1 MREKNSV
8 TYITK
13 ARIKYT
19 LVLVLLTFV
28 FAVTLRPVTIAA
40 KKAEATS
47 MRLEKTE
54 GTVNLTT
61 QNGLELP
68 IREKGKLY
76 SGYTLSTKSASYA
89 YVSLD
94 DKKAIKLDESSKV
107 SVKKKGKKIE
117 LYVISG
123 KIFFNVKEPLKNDE
137 TMQIRTSNMVTG
149 IRGTSAIVEV
159 VDANHTIV
167 SLLDGKV
174 MLISK
179 DMETDEWEEI
189 LLTAGEVADIRS
201 IVNTTEKPESTVTVK
216 KMEENSIP
224 GFASLEILKDIT
236 LQERITEDT
245 KGKFDLLQIILQA
258 EERLKKDQEE
268 ARKRKK
274 DIDESLSEREKGKGS
289 ESVSE
294 SPIIPDEDPI
304 PMEDIT
310 LTGADI
316 TFEKFSEAIKT
327 YKNITLNVTDATYP
341 MKFTS
346 TLEIP
351 TADTVTINSAANTPL
366 TFSLGNKDAGKL
378 INNGTLHLNTKLIN
392 QVSIKNNTGAVM
404 TIKGQLVN
412 DTEAAF
418 ENMGTIKDEERTN
431 PEALI
436 ANAGVFTMTS
446 GSVESKNTTALENA
460 GTMDISGSTKITGG
474 SNGIL
479 NLGGGNLTVHGLGT
493 VITGKDSGITSN
505 GILTIR
511 DGATV
516 RGEKNGIVN
525 NEIDGHKGSLVLGSA
540 TVERTGTRESRTEY
554 AVNTVTEFTIEIG
567 TTPMIR
573 AKIKINVC
581 NLPNISIPKGEWNEF
596 KRFGT
601 EKLTL
606 TGEGVTFDGLKE
618 AFDNYYTDV
627 TLEITTATQPMNLTS
642 NLEISTRSAIT
653 VNPAATNP
661 GSLEIAA
668 GPGKLVNNGMLKL
681 NTDLIN
687 NCQME
692 NNGTITLHGV
702 LKNNERG
709 VFNNTGIINTRENN
723 SADCIE
729 NAGKFVMSRGK
740 ITFGEAVN
748 VFSNKG
754 ELTVEDGTIEN
765 LGSTGIGINNSGTTN
780 IAGGTIKAWEAV
792 RTTNKMTIT
801 GGNIMGVSLGVHAD
815 TGDLTMN
822 GSTVKISGNERAG
835 LELNGTNTK
844 CHLLNGTIES
854 TNGYALN
861 SKDGN
866 TRYIIEFS
874 GATIRAKDRAK
885 VCSSLKNYFPE
896 IREVADG
903 WYILMSLPQL
913 N

>member
-1 MREKNSV
+1 
-8 TYITK
+8 
-13 ARIKYT
+13 
-19 LVLVLLTFV
+19 
-28 FAVTLRPVTIAA
+28 
-40 KKAEATS
+40 
-47 MRLEKTE
+47 
-54 GTVNLTT
+54 
-61 QNGLELP
+61 
-68 IREKGKLY
+68 
-76 SGYTLSTKSASYA
+76 
-89 YVSLD
+89 
-94 DKKAIKLDESSKV
+94 
-107 SVKKKGKKIE
+107 
-117 LYVISG
+117 
-123 KIFFNVKEPLKNDE
+123 
-137 TMQIRTSNMVTG
+137 
-149 IRGTSAIVEV
+149 
-159 VDANHTIV
+159 
-167 SLLDGKV
+167 
-174 MLISK
+174 
-179 DMETDEWEEI
+179 
-189 LLTAGEVADIRS
+189 
-201 IVNTTEKPESTVTVK
+201 
-216 KMEENSIP
+216 
-224 GFASLEILKDIT
+224 
-236 LQERITEDT
+236 
-245 KGKFDLLQIILQA
+245 
-258 EERLKKDQEE
+258 
-268 ARKRKK
+268 
-274 DIDESLSEREKGKGS
+274 
-289 ESVSE
+289 
-294 SPIIPDEDPI
+294 
-304 PMEDIT
+304 
-310 LTGADI
+310 
-316 TFEKFSEAIKT
+316 
-327 YKNITLNVTDATYP
+327 
-341 MKFTS
+341 
-346 TLEIP
+346 
-351 TADTVTINSAANTPL
+351 
-366 TFSLGNKDAGKL
+366 
-378 INNGTLHLNTKLIN
+378 
-392 QVSIKNNTGAVM
+392 
-404 TIKGQLVN
+404 
-412 DTEAAF
+412 
-418 ENMGTIKDEERTN
+418 
-431 PEALI
+431 
-436 ANAGVFTMTS
+436 
-446 GSVESKNTTALENA
+446 
-460 GTMDISGSTKITGG
+460 
-474 SNGIL
+474 
-479 NLGGGNLTVHGLGT
+479 
-493 VITGKDSGITSN
+493 
-505 GILTIR
+505 
-511 DGATV
+511 
-516 RGEKNGIVN
+516 
-525 NEIDGHKGSLVLGSA
+525 KGSLVLGSA

-885 VCSSLKNYFPE
+885 VCSSLKNYITE

-903 WYILMSLPQL
+903 WYILMNLAQL